1 MKKCFLSQKGP
12 KAIGPYSTL
21 TRAGGMC
28 FVSGMLGVNPETG
41 KLAEGVEAQAQQ
53 AFTNLRTV
61 LEEIGLTLD
70 AICKTTVFLQ
80 DLNGIRI
87 NRFRK
92 CCLDCFHGKRNIQI
106 SKNSEIKNIPCTS
119 EPQTGFKIISV
130 VFRDSGEF
138 CNKLFR
144 KLI

>member
-21 TRAGGMC
+21 TRAGGVC
-28 FVSGMLGVNPETG
+28 YVSGMLGVNPETG

-61 LEEIGLTLD
+61 LEEIGLTTD

-80 DLNGIRI
+80 DLNDFAAVNAIYAEYFGPNYPARSCVQVA
-87 NRFRK
+87 K
-92 CCLDCFHGKRNIQI
+92 LPMGGLL
-106 SKNSEIKNIPCTS
+106 EIEAIAV
-119 EPQTGFKIISV
+119 E
-130 VFRDSGEF
+130 E
-138 CNKLFR
+138 
-144 KLI
+144 